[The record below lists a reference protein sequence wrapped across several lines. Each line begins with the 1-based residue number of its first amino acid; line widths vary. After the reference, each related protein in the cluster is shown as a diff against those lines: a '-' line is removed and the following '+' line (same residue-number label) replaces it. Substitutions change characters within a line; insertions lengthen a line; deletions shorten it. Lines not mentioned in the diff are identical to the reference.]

1 MNEIVAL
8 VIHDLER
15 ESDGFHVRLGHV
27 LANITATTR
36 RVVDEL
42 HDLYNRRPSRAH
54 GRFSAGNNN
63 ATPEQ
68 LRRYLT
74 AQRPDFLGLTAS
86 MMLTLQRHAG
96 KKAGAAGGH
105 VLFAHLRQQGRDYVL
120 VAIVNDRLGAMLSG
134 DKELL
139 DVRHLDLDGFRFA
152 GRINLTAWQAGE
164 DRYVGFLRGR
174 GQVSEYFKAF
184 LGVDAIV
191 QARRDTVD
199 LVNALVEFTRIQHLT
214 GGDSHDFLKRARTIC
229 ARAAKANEELE
240 FAALANELMP
250 RAPEILL
257 HHIAHADR
265 RLNDHFIPDARA
277 LRPLVQYQGKTDDWT
292 LEFGREALTRG
303 VVRFDPRRNTLTLRN
318 LPRDLL
324 AQLHAEVADNG

>member
-15 ESDGFHVRLGHV
+15 KPDGFHVRLGQV
-27 LANITATTR
+27 LAEITDTTR
-36 RVVDEL
+36 RVVEEL

-54 GRFSAGNNN
+54 GRFSDEADN

-74 AQRPDFLGLTAS
+74 AARPDFLGLSAG
-86 MMLTLQRHAG
+86 MMLTLQRKAERR
-96 KKAGAAGGH
+96 AGAAGGH
-105 VLFAHLRQQGRDYVL
+105 VLFAHLRRQGRDYVL
-120 VAIVNDRLGAMLSG
+120 VAIVNDRLGAMLTG
-134 DKELL
+134 DKELR

-152 GRINLTAWQAGE
+152 GRINLSAWQAGE

-191 QARRDTVD
+191 QARKDTTD
-199 LVNALVEFTRIQHLT
+199 LVDALIEFTRIQHLS
-214 GGDSHDFLKRARTIC
+214 DAESRDFLHHARAFC
-229 ARAAKANEELE
+229 ARAAKANAEVE

-250 RAPEILL
+250 RAPDILL
-257 HHIAHADR
+257 QHIAHADR
-265 RLNDHFIPDARA
+265 GLNDHFIPDTRA
-277 LRPLVQYQGKTDDWT
+277 LRFLVHYQGKTDDWSV
-292 LEFGREALTRG
+292 EFSRDALSRG
-303 VVRFDPRRNTLTLRN
+303 AVRFDPGKQTLTLRH
-318 LPRDLL
+318 LPHDLL
-324 AQLHAEVADNG
+324 AQLQAEISVHE